1 MRVSLI
7 ITTYNRPDALMQVL
21 RSIENQSIFP
31 DEIIIADDGS
41 NNLTKK
47 CIINFTK
54 SSPLKVIHSWQNDK
68 GFRVSRSRNKALS
81 KSTSDYIIL
90 IDGDVILHQ
99 KFIEDHLKHA
109 ENGYFLQGSRVLIN
123 QELTSKILS
132 DSNNEFSFFSRG
144 LSNRKNSLHSNFL
157 SRLFLKKKKNIKG
170 IKTCNMSFF
179 RNDCI
184 KINGFNN
191 DIEGWGREDSEFVVR
206 LFNSSISKKNVYFNS
221 IQYHLWHED
230 SSRASLKKN
239 EAILEETIKNML
251 VRCQNGLNIFDK

>member
-1 MRVSLI
+1 
-7 ITTYNRPDALMQVL
+7 
-21 RSIENQSIFP
+21 
-31 DEIIIADDGS
+31 
-41 NNLTKK
+41 
-47 CIINFTK
+47 
-54 SSPLKVIHSWQNDK
+54 
-68 GFRVSRSRNKALS
+68 
-81 KSTSDYIIL
+81 
-90 IDGDVILHQ
+90 
-99 KFIEDHLKHA
+99 
-109 ENGYFLQGSRVLIN
+109 
-123 QELTSKILS
+123 
-132 DSNNEFSFFSRG
+132 
-144 LSNRKNSLHSNFL
+144 
-157 SRLFLKKKKNIKG
+157 LFLKKKKNIKG

>member
-21 RSIENQSIFP
+21 RSIENQSSFP

-41 NNLTKK
+41 NILTKK
-47 CIINFTK
+47 CITNFTK

-68 GFRVSRSRNKALS
+68 GFRVSRSRNQALS
-81 KSTSDYIIL
+81 KSTGDYIIL

-109 ENGYFLQGSRVLIN
+109 ENGYFIQGTRVLIN
-123 QELTSKILS
+123 QELTTKILGDFS
-132 DSNNEFSFFSRG
+132 NEFSFFSKG
-144 LSNRKNSLHSNFL
+144 LSNRKNSLHSNLL
-157 SRLFLKKKKNIKG
+157 SRLFLKKKKYIKG

-179 RNDCI
+179 KNDCI

-206 LFNSSISKKNVYFNS
+206 LFNIGISRKNVYFNS
-221 IQYHLWHED
+221 IQFHLWHEN
-230 SSRASLKKN
+230 SSRVSLKKN
-239 EAILEETIKNML
+239 EAILEVTIHNML
-251 VRCQNGLNIFDK
+251 KRCQNGLNIFD